1 MPDEMQEGS
10 AVITLVGTMT
20 IKPEHEEE
28 FVAYA
33 TSTVQTVLQKERGT
47 ILYTLHSH
55 PTTLHTYVWVE
66 RYRDADAL
74 KAHAEAPYIQ
84 EAMGRLQNWLVKPPE
99 LLQLR
104 QIVPA

>member
-1 MPDEMQEGS
+1 MT
-10 AVITLVGTMT
+10 ITLVGTMT

-28 FVAYA
+28 FLAYA
-33 TSTVQTVLQKERGT
+33 TSTVETVLQKEPGT

-55 PTTLHTYVWVE
+55 PTTAHAYVWVE
-66 RYRDADAL
+66 RYRDANAL
-74 KAHAEAPYIQ
+74 EAHAEAPYIR
-84 EAMGRLQNWLVKPPE
+84 EAMGKLQKWLAEPPE